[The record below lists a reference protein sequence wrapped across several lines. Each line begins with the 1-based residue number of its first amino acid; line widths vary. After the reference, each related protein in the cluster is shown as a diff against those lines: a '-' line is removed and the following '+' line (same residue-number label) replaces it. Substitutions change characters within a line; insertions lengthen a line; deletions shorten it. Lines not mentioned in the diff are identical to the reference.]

1 MVFEISERP
10 VPRPD
15 AATEPLASSVLLYPR
30 RSFRSILVRIRL
42 FVARPYAV
50 EIWFWAICIFLLT
63 TPFTFQL
70 MGENPVDHVTR
81 NMNTMRRA
89 DFSQFYIYLVRLFVF
104 AAALFLA
111 LPRWRLTLRS
121 LPQLKPILAL
131 LGWIWLSVLWSDSFA
146 TTLNSAASL
155 TMLVLAGFL
164 IGVRL
169 PAPYAAKALMGS
181 ALIMAVASLSVSLFM
196 PTYGVHQATD
206 AAQSV
211 HAGAWRG
218 VYLHKNHFGQ
228 LCGAYLAALLCSG
241 RQIVRPFVKWVL
253 AAVLVFLIIRSTSA
267 SAIVLVP
274 LSLALTCYIV
284 VFGPMEKAFGTIAA
298 LAGGLVTMLSF
309 SLVLEALGRDA
320 TLSGRTNIWQSAF
333 DFISR
338 SPLYGY
344 GYNSSSY
351 GGFVLELNRL
361 TGLAD
366 PHDGYIDLVL
376 GTGVVGLVLLLITVV
391 SCGMIARGVYR
402 SGGGHGNAA
411 LVMNAL
417 VNGFLISTITEANIR
432 PFGAIGGIGMCAI
445 AMSLSLP
452 RTRRLKN
459 RRALPVAPAPIDA
472 GQHPSDGDGLPAPEL
487 PHARR

>member
-1 MVFEISERP
+1 MASEISERSDMQ
-10 VPRPD
+10 PD

-30 RSFRSILVRIRL
+30 RSFRSFVVRLRL
-42 FVARPYAV
+42 FITRPYAL
-50 EIWFWAICIFLLT
+50 EIWFWAFCIFLLT

-70 MGENPVDHVTR
+70 MGENPVDHVSR

-89 DFSQFYIYLVRLFVF
+89 DFSQFYIYLVRMFVF
-104 AAALFLA
+104 AAAVFFA
-111 LPRWRLTLRS
+111 LPRWRLTIRS
-121 LPQLKPILAL
+121 LHLIAPILAF
-131 LGWIWLSVLWSDSFA
+131 LGWIWASVLWSDSFA

-155 TMLVLAGFL
+155 TMLILAGFL

-181 ALIMAVASLSVSLFM
+181 AFLMAIASLAVSLTM

-228 LCGAYLAALLCSG
+228 LCGSYLAAVLCCG
-241 RQIVRPFVKWVL
+241 RQIIRPFAKWTL
-253 AAVLVFLIIRSTSA
+253 AAVLVFLIVRSTSA

-274 LSLALTCYIV
+274 LSLSLTCYIV
-284 VFGPMEKAFGTIAA
+284 VFNPMEKAFGTVAA
-298 LAGGLVTMLSF
+298 LAGGLITTLSF
-309 SLVLEALGRDA
+309 SLVLQALGRDP
-320 TLSGRTNIWQSAF
+320 TLSGRTNIWESAF

-338 SPLYGY
+338 SPVYGY

-366 PHDGYIDLVL
+366 PHDGYIDLTL
-376 GTGVVGLVLLLITVV
+376 GTGAIGLTLFLITVIA
-391 SCGMIARGVYR
+391 CGMIARGVYR
-402 SGGGHGNAA
+402 SGGAYGNAA
-411 LVMNAL
+411 LVMNAMI
-417 VNGFLISTITEANIR
+417 NGFLISTITEANIR

-452 RTRRLKN
+452 RTRRFTN
-459 RRALPVAPAPIDA
+459 RRALPAPAPADP
-472 GQHPSDGDGLPAPEL
+472 GDGDGSPPPILPF
-487 PHARR
+487 ARR